1 MYSLGEVADRLGL
14 RFTGDAAR
22 PLRGLASLAS
32 AGPQHLSFLSS
43 DTYLDQLTATRAGA
57 VVLRPAHAAR
67 CPCDYL
73 EAEDPYLA
81 FARATALFDARA
93 ATAPGVHP
101 RAWVA
106 EGAQVD
112 ASASIGA
119 GAVVGEGAVIGARTR
134 IEPGAVICRGVR
146 LGADCSVLPNAVLGG
161 DGFGF
166 ARDDGGWVAIRSL
179 GGLVIGD
186 RVSIGAGTT
195 IDRGTLDD
203 TVIADGVVIDNQV
216 HIGHNCRIG
225 ANTAI
230 AGCAGIAG
238 STVIG
243 ANCTLAGGV
252 GVVGHVEICDN
263 VHVTA
268 MTLVT
273 HSIAAAG
280 SYSSGTPVTGTA
292 LWRRNAVRFK
302 QLDALQARVAAL
314 EESPHKEP
322 DKP

>member
-14 RFTGDAAR
+14 RFTGDASR
-22 PLRGLASLAS
+22 RLHGLASLVS
-32 AGPQHLSFLSS
+32 AGPEQLGFLAGAAHLPELA
-43 DTYLDQLTATRAGA
+43 ATRAGA
-57 VVLRPAHAAR
+57 VILAPEHVAA

-81 FARATALFDARA
+81 FARATALFVGRVTAGTGVHARA
-93 ATAPGVHP
+93 T
-101 RAWVA
+101 VA
-106 EGAQVD
+106 DSARVD
-112 ASASIGA
+112 PSASIGA
-119 GAVVGEGAVIGARTR
+119 GAVVEEGAVVGARSR
-134 IEPGAVICRGVR
+134 VEAGAVLCRGVR
-146 LGADCSVLPNAVLGG
+146 LGADCTVQANAVLGAE
-161 DGFGF
+161 GFGF
-166 ARDDGGWVAIRSL
+166 ARDGEGWVAIRSL

-186 RVSIGAGTT
+186 RVVIGAGTT

-203 TVIADGVVIDNQV
+203 TVIADGVIIDDQV

-230 AGCAGIAG
+230 AGCTGIAG

-252 GVVGHVEICDN
+252 GVVGHLQICDD

-273 HSIAAAG
+273 HSIGEPG
-280 SYSSGTPVTGTA
+280 SYSSGTPVTDTA

-302 QLDALQARVAAL
+302 QLDATLGRLRALQQDDR
-314 EESPHKEP
+314 EP
-322 DKP
+322 DTP